1 MTANEQMRNEG
12 INNIEQYLVKLR
24 VEERLVLEDVQ
35 RENDT

>member
-1 MTANEQMRNEG
+1 MTANERRRNEW

>member
-1 MTANEQMRNEG
+1 MTANEQRRNEG